1 MVLHFHFFRFGIYP
15 LTAYALDAGPVRL
28 TTYQPQ
34 SPTGSMDQ
42 SIPSDRS
49 SAGPVDVEVRRI
61 VNMMCNI
68 KPRDDAQNDFMV
80 SLWLVFNASLLSI
93 SFNFHNIIIFH
104 SKMMSKKYIKITK
117 LNFNNINVR
126 KLFLITYMFIFS
138 EI

>member
-1 MVLHFHFFRFGIYP
+1 MSTTVKILCFFFFLYRFGIYP
-15 LTAYALDAGPVRL
+15 LTAYALEAGPVRL

-49 SAGPVDVEVRRI
+49 SVGPIDVEVRRI

-80 SLWLVFNASLLSI
+80 SLLFNTRFQRDAR
-93 SFNFHNIIIFH
+93 F
-104 SKMMSKKYIKITK
+104 SKP
-117 LNFNNINVR
+117 
-126 KLFLITYMFIFS
+126 FLY
-138 EI
+138 

>member
-1 MVLHFHFFRFGIYP
+1 MQPRAISSKSLSRTSSTYTPHIIRNYNVFIYYFSYNISRFGIYP
-15 LTAYALDAGPVRL
+15 LTAYPLEPGPVRL

-42 SIPSDRS
+42 SVPLDRS

-80 SLWLVFNASLLSI
+80 GTGQWPCSLYNGKLYDKWLR
-93 SFNFHNIIIFH
+93 
-104 SKMMSKKYIKITK
+104 MKK
-117 LNFNNINVR
+117 
-126 KLFLITYMFIFS
+126 
-138 EI
+138 

>member
-1 MVLHFHFFRFGIYP
+1 MRALGMFESKTNDDENRNYIVNRSCVFRFGIYP
-15 LTAYALDAGPVRL
+15 LTSYALEAGPVRL

-49 SAGPVDVEVRRI
+49 SVGPIDVEVRRI

-80 SLWLVFNASLLSI
+80 GLFV
-93 SFNFHNIIIFH
+93 
-104 SKMMSKKYIKITK
+104 YT
-117 LNFNNINVR
+117 VR
-126 KLFLITYMFIFS
+126 
-138 EI
+138 

>member
-1 MVLHFHFFRFGIYP
+1 MSDVAESNKLEKFVEDVRYLHASYNHSQYIYMYYFSFNISRFGIYP
-15 LTAYALDAGPVRL
+15 LTAYPLEPGPVRL

-42 SIPSDRS
+42 SVPSDRS

-80 SLWLVFNASLLSI
+80 GRLENSGFTVENYTRNGW
-93 SFNFHNIIIFH
+93 
-104 SKMMSKKYIKITK
+104 
-117 LNFNNINVR
+117 
-126 KLFLITYMFIFS
+126 
-138 EI
+138 

>member
-1 MVLHFHFFRFGIYP
+1 MFVCRFGIYP
-15 LTAYALDAGPVRL
+15 LTAYALEPGPVRL

-42 SIPSDRS
+42 SVPSDRS

-80 SLWLVFNASLLSI
+80 SIRIVYYICTL
-93 SFNFHNIIIFH
+93 FHD
-104 SKMMSKKYIKITK
+104 
-117 LNFNNINVR
+117 
-126 KLFLITYMFIFS
+126 LFLFFFFLFVTFYNSLHRFFVYGVHPTSMS
-138 EI
+138 RCNHRSY

>member
-1 MVLHFHFFRFGIYP
+1 MSGMFFCLWLLSVLTLWFYIFIFFRFGIYP

-80 SLWLVFNASLLSI
+80 SLILLCIILFITSLLAMSI
-93 SFNFHNIIIFH
+93 FIIFQH
-104 SKMMSKKYIKITK
+104 
-117 LNFNNINVR
+117 
-126 KLFLITYMFIFS
+126 FIQS
-138 EI
+138 YE

>member
-1 MVLHFHFFRFGIYP
+1 MYVHHRENSVVVFFCFYRFGIYP
-15 LTAYALDAGPVRL
+15 LTAYALEAGPVRL

-49 SAGPVDVEVRRI
+49 SVGPIDVEVRRI

-80 SLWLVFNASLLSI
+80 SLSFNAR
-93 SFNFHNIIIFH
+93 FHHDAIQQTVFIL
-104 SKMMSKKYIKITK
+104 IKLK
-117 LNFNNINVR
+117 
-126 KLFLITYMFIFS
+126 
-138 EI
+138 